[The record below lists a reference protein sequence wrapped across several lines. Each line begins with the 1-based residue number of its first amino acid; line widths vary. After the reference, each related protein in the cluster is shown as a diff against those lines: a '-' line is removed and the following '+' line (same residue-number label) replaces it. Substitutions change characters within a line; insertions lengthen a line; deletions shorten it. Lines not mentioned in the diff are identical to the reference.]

1 MEASVMTIDIERQ
14 ITRIK
19 AGRELLGIGQRAAAA
34 RSGLSQ
40 AKWSRIESGEKVASL
55 GEIMAIA
62 YALGTTP
69 GYLTGQSDLMK
80 RVAVAARTDGVDTSA
95 VEDRLRHLME
105 VDALFDRIEMNRN

>member
-1 MEASVMTIDIERQ
+1 MTIDTGRQ

-19 AGRELLGIGQRAAAA
+19 TGRAVLGLDQREAAE

-40 AKWSRIESGEKVASL
+40 AKWSRIESGAKVASL

-62 YALGTTP
+62 QALGTTP
-69 GYLTGQSDLMK
+69 GYLTGQSELMQ
-80 RVAVAARTDGVDTSA
+80 RVAVAARADGTDTTA

-105 VDALFDRIEMNRN
+105 VDSLFDRIEADNR